1 MADNFEPSMEQ
12 ESKKLGVDVRVY
24 PVQSGRGSGNV
35 LAFASATV
43 GGCVAIKDIRVLNSE
58 KGPFVSMPRA
68 RGKEGKFYDVCFPVT
83 KEMREALYG
92 AVLGEYQRAT
102 EKASVRGAL
111 VEAAK
116 EAQARPAPEAARSA
130 DKGAR

>member
-12 ESKKLGVDVRVY
+12 ESKKLDVDVKVY
-24 PVQSGRGSGNV
+24 PVRNDKRFSNI
-35 LAFASATV
+35 LAYASATV
-43 GGCVAIKDIRVLNSE
+43 GGCVAIKDIRVLDGKN
-58 KGPFVSMPRA
+58 GPFVAMPCVT
-68 RGKEGKFYDVCFPVT
+68 GKDGKFHDICFPVT
-83 KEMREALYG
+83 KEMREALHG

-102 EKASVRGAL
+102 EKTSVRGAL